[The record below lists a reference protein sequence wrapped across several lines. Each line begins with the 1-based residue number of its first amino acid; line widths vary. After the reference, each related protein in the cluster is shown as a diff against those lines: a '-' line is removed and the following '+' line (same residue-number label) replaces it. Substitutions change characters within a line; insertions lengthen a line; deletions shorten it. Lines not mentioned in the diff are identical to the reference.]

1 MRRFVALATLLFFA
15 VGAGAA
21 STVTVDCDA
30 GQSLGKSLAKINKLN
45 PATVM
50 VKGTCIEYVLVE
62 GFDDLT
68 LSGCRARPYS
78 SQARIRSPI
87 PMSCPFGLHEALPSL
102 GSRSTRCLPYFPP
115 SELAGAVM
123 MFCCKM

>member
-1 MRRFVALATLLFFA
+1 MMRPVALATLLFFA
-15 VGAGAA
+15 VGAAAA

-62 GFDDLT
+62 GFNELT
-68 LSGCRARPYS
+68 LSGVQGATLQQPSTNPQSNSYVLSIRASRGVTVS
-78 SQARIRSPI
+78 
-87 PMSCPFGLHEALPSL
+87 GLAVNSLPTIFSAIGL
-102 GSRSTRCLPYFPP
+102 GGRGS
-115 SELAGAVM
+115 AVVLQ
-123 MFCCKM
+123 